1 MTTNRRHPAASIG
14 PGPSTDPGPATDP
27 GPRTDP
33 GLPMPAGDRIPAE
46 PRPASHRDVRDAV
59 LGYLGVAITGFVVPL
74 EVYLVS
80 TRRSAFAHQH
90 AAEALRVSWAAVLY
104 GICALIIGGMLA
116 LDSVTVAVIVV
127 GPLALAFWLVL
138 VVHLVR
144 AARAAHRGEPPREF
158 PGWLR
163 VSARR

>member
-14 PGPSTDPGPATDP
+14 SGPS
-27 GPRTDP
+27 TDP
-33 GLPMPAGDRIPAE
+33 GLPMPADDRIPAE
-46 PRPASHRDVRDAV
+46 PRPASHRDRRDAV

-80 TRRSAFAHQH
+80 ARRSAFAHQH
-90 AAEALRVSWAAVLY
+90 AAEALRVTWAAILY

>member
-1 MTTNRRHPAASIG
+1 M
-14 PGPSTDPGPATDP
+14 
-27 GPRTDP
+27 
-33 GLPMPAGDRIPAE
+33 
-46 PRPASHRDVRDAV
+46 RDAV

-90 AAEALRVSWAAVLY
+90 AAEALRVAWAAVLY

-138 VVHLVR
+138 VVHPGPCGPHGLPEQS
-144 AARAAHRGEPPREF
+144 HPRGNSWPGPSLGAQSNAPR
-158 PGWLR
+158 P
-163 VSARR
+163 A

>member
-1 MTTNRRHPAASIG
+1 MA
-14 PGPSTDPGPATDP
+14 
-27 GPRTDP
+27 
-33 GLPMPAGDRIPAE
+33 AGDRIPAE
-46 PRPASHRDVRDAV
+46 PGPASHRDVRDAV

-74 EVYLVS
+74 VLYLVS
-80 TRRSAFAHQH
+80 TRRSAFARQN
-90 AAEALRVSWAAVLY
+90 AAEALRVSWAVVLY

-116 LDSVTVAVIVV
+116 LDSVTVAVIIV

-144 AARAAHRGEPPREF
+144 AAREASRGEPPREF